1 MNFLGKLFPTYL
13 AFMIFHGTSCHR
25 TCFAQPQQAAFTE
38 GIDPGVESGA
48 FSGKKQFEGG
58 VDICMM

>member
-1 MNFLGKLFPTYL
+1 MVQVVTG
-13 AFMIFHGTSCHR
+13 HV
-25 TCFAQPQQAAFTE
+25 FAQPQQAAFTE
-38 GIDPGVESGA
+38 GIDPGVESGP